1 MSTGPLSEQD
11 PQQDAGTDPKLD
23 ALSTAPGGRLFY
35 GWVVVGICGLL
46 GFLGTGFYSYS
57 RGVFLPSLAETLAG
71 GSRMDISIGFSLAAV
86 VGALIAPALGK
97 FLDNHS
103 PRHVIL
109 VGICAVSASYVL
121 LAISNTLWQFYLV
134 VAIGMGIGMSCM
146 GTMAWHRCVIFWF
159 DHWRGRAIAFAVM
172 GGSIAGIM
180 MPPLVTAL
188 VDSYGWRYGYT
199 IFAITTSVSLLP
211 VVFFA
216 LKDRPSDIGEVRDG
230 HTYVNANQAEMVE
243 IKDDS
248 REWRWQELLQSPA
261 FWSIGLIFGSMV
273 CVFAAV
279 MLHLFGHLGDIGLT
293 STEAATVLSVTAFFA
308 ALGKPIVGWLSDW
321 VGARFTI
328 WLALICQ
335 CLALLAFTQATSFW
349 SAIATGGLYGFGYS
363 GMSPLRTFAVS
374 TSVGSKS
381 FAMATGVLRW
391 VELPFVLLASPLA
404 GFIYDATGSY
414 NDAFYSLAGL
424 MLVAC
429 IGPFFIRV
437 GGAAERKRLLAEQ
450 AQASN

>member
-1 MSTGPLSEQD
+1 
-11 PQQDAGTDPKLD
+11 
-23 ALSTAPGGRLFY
+23 
-35 GWVVVGICGLL
+35 
-46 GFLGTGFYSYS
+46 
-57 RGVFLPSLAETLAG
+57 LPSLADTLAE
-71 GSRMDISIGFSLAAV
+71 GSRMWISIGFSFAAV
-86 VGALIAPALGK
+86 VGAIIAPALGK
-97 FLDNHS
+97 FLDNNS
-103 PRHVIL
+103 PRQIIL
-109 VGICAVSASYVL
+109 LGICVVSASYVL
-121 LAISNTLWQFYLV
+121 LANSHTLWHFYLV
-134 VAIGMGIGMSCM
+134 VAIGMGIGMSFM

-180 MPPLVTAL
+180 MPPLVTML
-188 VDSYGWRYGYT
+188 VDSYGWRHGYT

-230 HTYVNANQAEMVE
+230 HAYVHAHQEELVE
-243 IKDDS
+243 IEDDS
-248 REWRWQELLQSPA
+248 REWHWKELLRTPA

-279 MLHLFGHLGDIGLT
+279 MLHLFGHLNDIGLT
-293 STEAATVLSVTAFFA
+293 TTQAATVLSVTAFFA

-321 VGARFTI
+321 VGARITI
-328 WLALICQ
+328 WIALISQ

-349 SAIATGGLYGFGYS
+349 SAVAAGGLYGFGYS

-374 TSVGSKS
+374 TSVGSRS

-391 VELPFVLLASPLA
+391 VELPFVLSASPLA
-404 GFIYDATGSY
+404 GFIHDATGSY
-414 NDAFYSLAGL
+414 NYAFYTLAGL

-429 IGPFFIRV
+429 IGPLFIRV
-437 GGAAERKRLLAEQ
+437 GGAKERRALIAERDKA
-450 AQASN
+450 AAG